1 MALISSIS
9 GLRATLGDDLT
20 PAIVADYC
28 SAFATLCPEGIIAIA
43 HDGRPSG
50 NWIQQVAAGAL
61 AAAGRTV
68 HLLGMAPT
76 PTVQL
81 FAEREGF
88 AGGISI
94 TASHN
99 PAEYNGLKFLNHRG
113 VFLGPKEYSQLM
125 EILSSRSFSLSSE
138 QQSGHIEQRND
149 ALDYHIAQLMQQPV
163 FAESNSILGDIRHQQ
178 YKVVVDAVHSSGSKI
193 VPMLLRH
200 FGCEVVELYT
210 DGTGMFPHTPEPIPA
225 NLTDLA
231 EAVTREQADFGIAVD
246 PDADRLVI
254 IDEKGRPIGEE
265 NTIVLAAM
273 AVLKNKKW
281 FTQRDTPSVVVNLST
296 TKAVADAA
304 AKYGAEFH
312 QAAVGEINVVES
324 MLATKAII
332 GGEGSGGVI
341 WPQFHP
347 GRDAVAGIAL
357 FLIILTQYPAPLSHL
372 LKQLP
377 NYAMVKLKK
386 ELKGDPDVALAAIQ
400 KQFKDVP
407 QTDIDGLKLMFPD
420 SWVHM
425 RKSNTEPI
433 VRIIAE
439 APSQEKA
446 EELANTF
453 ASYIA

>member
-20 PAIVADYC
+20 PSIIADYC
-28 SAFATLCPEGIIAIA
+28 TAFAACSPVGAIAIA

-50 NWIQQVAAGAL
+50 MWIQQVAAGAL
-61 AAAGRTV
+61 QASGRTV

-81 FAEREGF
+81 FAEKAGF

-99 PAEYNGLKFLNHRG
+99 PAEYNGLKFLNERG
-113 VFLGPKEYSQLM
+113 VFLGPKEYKHLMQVLEQRTFALSNSQQAG
-125 EILSSRSFSLSSE
+125 RVVE
-138 QQSGHIEQRND
+138 QDNAIEEHIER
-149 ALDYHIAQLMQQPV
+149 LLQQPV
-163 FAESNSILGDIRHQQ
+163 FSSEHGLLQEIIDHK
-178 YKVVVDAVHSSGSKI
+178 YKVVVDAVNSSGSHI
-193 VPMLLRH
+193 VPRLLAKM
-200 FGCEVVELYT
+200 GCDVVELYT
-210 DGTGMFPHTPEPIPA
+210 DGSGIFPHTPEPVPA
-225 NLTDLA
+225 NLSDLC
-231 EAVTREQADFGIAVD
+231 EAVVKHKADFGIAVD

-254 IDEKGRPIGEE
+254 IDEKGSPIGEE
-265 NTIVLAAM
+265 NTIVLATM
-273 AVLKNKKW
+273 AVMKNKHL
-281 FTQRDTPSVVVNLST
+281 FTSEAQPAVVVNLST

-304 AKYGAEFH
+304 RKYGGTFH
-312 QAAVGEINVVES
+312 QSAVGEINVVEE
-324 MLATKAII
+324 MIARNAVI

-341 WPQFHP
+341 WPSFHA
-347 GRDAVAGIAL
+347 GRDAVSGIAL

-372 LKQLP
+372 MKQLP
-377 NYAMVKLKK
+377 NYAMVKQKK
-386 ELKGDPDVALAAIQ
+386 ALKGDPDIALEQIK
-400 KQFKDVP
+400 KQFSDVEH
-407 QTDIDGLKLMFPD
+407 TDIDGLKLMFPD

-439 APSQEKA
+439 APTQEKA
-446 EELANTF
+446 EELATTF